1 MAIERTLVLC
11 KPDAVQRGLVGRILA
26 RFERKG
32 LKIAGLKM
40 LRIDEG
46 LAAQHYRDHLEKPF
60 YPQLRAFVTSSP
72 VVAMAIEGDNAV
84 QVVRTLLGTTDAQQA
99 APGTIRGDFGM
110 NVTKNL
116 VHGSDSLDSAKRE
129 IALFFEETELYDYDR
144 SVQEWL
150 GYD

>member
-11 KPDAVQRGLVGRILA
+11 KPDALQRGLVGRILT

-40 LRIDEG
+40 LRVDDE
-46 LAAQHYRDHLEKPF
+46 LASKHYREHLEKPF
-60 YPQLRAFVTSSP
+60 YPRLRAFVASSP

-84 QVVRTLLGTTDAQQA
+84 EVVRTLLGATDSQKA

-116 VHGSDSLDSAKRE
+116 VHGSDSLESAQRE
-129 IALFFEETELYDYDR
+129 IPLFFGEGELHDYDMTAK
-144 SVQEWL
+144 EWL